1 MPELNEQIET
11 YETIILE
18 PRIYVACL
26 AAYNSGYL
34 HGKWISA
41 NQDES
46 QIHKEI
52 SQMLEQSPISNAEE
66 WAIHDYE
73 GFEGVELFEYSSI
86 ESVVAFAEFINEHG
100 QLGGELLNHFSNNID
115 DANKALENHAG
126 EYKSLADFAQELTEQ
141 STKIPQN
148 LAYYIDYEAMAK
160 DMQMS
165 GDVFT
170 IELSFEQSH
179 VFWAH

>member
-1 MPELNEQIET
+1 MEELNEQTEI
-11 YETIILE
+11 YKAIITK

-26 AAYNSGYL
+26 AAYNNGYL
-34 HGKWISA
+34 HGKWINA
-41 NQDES
+41 DQDKS

-73 GFEGVELFEYSSI
+73 GFEGAELFEYSSI
-86 ESVVAFAEFINEHG
+86 ENVVTLVEFINEHG
-100 QLGGELLNHFSNNID
+100 RLGAELLNHFDNDFD
-115 DANKALENHAG
+115 DTNKALENHAG
-126 EYKSLADFAQELTEQ
+126 EYESLADFARELTEQ

-148 LAYYIDYEAMAK
+148 IAYYIDYDAMAK
-160 DMQMS
+160 DMEMS

-170 IELSFEQSH
+170 IELRFDQSH

>member
-1 MPELNEQIET
+1 MPELNEHTQT
-11 YETIILE
+11 YQAVITE

-26 AAYNSGYL
+26 AAYNNGYL
-34 HGKWISA
+34 HGKWINA

-52 SQMLEQSPISNAEE
+52 SKMLEQSPISNAEE

-73 GFEGVELFEYSSI
+73 GFEGAELFEYSSL
-86 ESVVAFAEFINEHG
+86 ENVVALVEFINEHG
-100 QLGGELLNHFSNNID
+100 RLGAKLLNHFGNDFN

-126 EYKSLADFAQELTEQ
+126 ECESLADFAQELTEE
-141 STKIPQN
+141 STKIPKN
-148 LAYYIDYEAMAK
+148 LAFYIDYEAMAK
-160 DMQMS
+160 DMEMS

-170 IELSFEQSH
+170 IELRFDQIH

>member
-11 YETIILE
+11 YNSTILE

-26 AAYNSGYL
+26 AAYNNGYL

-41 NQDES
+41 TQDES

-52 SQMLEQSPISNAEE
+52 LQMLEQSPISNAEE

-73 GFEGVELFEYSSI
+73 GFEGAELFEYSSI
-86 ESVVAFAEFINEHG
+86 ENVVAFVEFINEHG
-100 QLGGELLNHFSNNID
+100 QLGGELLNHFNNNID
-115 DANKALENHAG
+115 DANNALENHAG